1 VTVAVILAGG
11 LGTRLRSVVSDV
23 PKPMANVLGRPF
35 LEYLMD
41 YWIAQGVS
49 RFIVSVG
56 YKRELII
63 EHFTNSYRGT
73 EITYVLETHPLGT
86 GGGMLLATQKLKRP
100 FLLLNGDSFFKVEL
114 HKLIEFHENKDSEWT
129 LSLFRANERD
139 RYGGV
144 EIDQN
149 GQIHSFR
156 PAKSVIH
163 DLANGGVYYIN
174 PNVMRNSNFILGSK
188 YSLEVDILPKL
199 IDEKRKF
206 FGMEFD
212 AQFIDIGIPKD
223 YFEAQS
229 LLEN

>member
-11 LGTRLRSVVSDV
+11 LGTRLQSVVSDV

-41 YWIAQGVS
+41 YWIDQGVS
-49 RFIVSVG
+49 KFIVSVG
-56 YKRELII
+56 YKKELII
-63 EHFTNSYRGT
+63 EHFAKSYRGIT
-73 EITYVLETHPLGT
+73 VTYVEEIHPLGT
-86 GGGMLLATQKLKRP
+86 GGGMLMASQNLKRP

-114 HKLIEFHENKDSEWT
+114 HKLIEFHEYKESDWT
-129 LSLFRANERD
+129 LSLFRANESN

-149 GQIHSFR
+149 CQIQSFQS
-156 PAKSVIH
+156 AKSDVH
-163 DLANGGVYYIN
+163 ALVNGGVYFIN
-174 PNVMRNSNFILGSK
+174 PKVMRNSNFIVGNK
-188 YSLEVDILPKL
+188 YSLETDIVPKL

-206 FGMEFD
+206 FGMEID

-223 YFEAQS
+223 YFQAQS